1 MIRRPPSSTRTY
13 TLFPYTTLF
22 RSRRG
27 GIGVEGPLMLHLL
40 AAARARRLEIEQ
52 VEDLAFSHE
61 GATRQAARQDFR
73 QGRAIRRDA
82 IFLLGAAGRHAE
94 PGHHFVED
102 QNDPVPGRQIA
113 YRAQIVGCE
122 RHHAERGAGRVAEH
136 PRPTAAATSATD

>member
-73 QGRAIRRDA
+73 QGREIRRDA

-94 PGHHFVED
+94 PRHHFVD
-102 QNDPVPGRQIA
+102 DHHDPEPGPPPPYPASLTRK
-113 YRAQIVGCE
+113 
-122 RHHAERGAGRVAEH
+122 
-136 PRPTAAATSATD
+136 TDGS

>member
-73 QGRAIRRDA
+73 QGREIRRDA
-82 IFLLGAAGRHAE
+82 IRSEEHTSELQSLMRISYAVFCLQKKN
-94 PGHHFVED
+94 D
-102 QNDPVPGRQIA
+102 IQQNDNNTTITK
-113 YRAQIVGCE
+113 
-122 RHHAERGAGRVAEH
+122 H
-136 PRPTAAATSATD
+136 T

>member
-73 QGRAIRRDA
+73 QGREIRRDA

-102 QNDPVPGRQIA
+102 QNDPDRKSVELGKS
-113 YRAQIVGCE
+113 VSV
-122 RHHAERGAGRVAEH
+122 RVALGCRLIIKKKQIQPAKRH
-136 PRPTAAATSATD
+136 RRQ